1 MQDGWGFYMEILISN
16 ILIIRNPTQEITE
29 YIKKTY
35 TYSNPSYIKKQRM
48 GFSTYKTARYI
59 RLYDLDDTGIYLPI
73 GCFYDIF
80 KIHPIIEDYRDLTV
94 RREINVDS
102 RMKLRDYQKY
112 VITACR
118 KYQNGLIVMP
128 CGTGKSISMLQTA
141 CELRQKTLWLCT
153 TKELLTQA
161 ESYIKDY
168 TNATTSRITEG
179 KCDYS
184 GDFVFATIQTL
195 CKCINRVEI
204 PQDSFGCIIGDEIQ
218 HCMISDESVM
228 MFKTCFEYFSAK
240 YKFGCT
246 ATLKTA
252 NDLWK
257 CIPKIVGKVIYEL
270 KKEGNELV
278 GYYEQKDIIHVPLE
292 KFQVPARV
300 YMKNT
305 NFKPSEECFD
315 RSKRIMYTKL
325 ISVLTDD
332 YDRNKLI
339 LDVCNRLQGYTIIVS
354 ERVNQLKYLQS
365 KLDYSIMIDSKM
377 KKKDREKI
385 VEDFR
390 SGKYKYLL
398 ATYSLI
404 AEGFDVPMLE
414 NIVMASPIK
423 DERLV
428 IQSIGRCQR
437 PYKDKKFANVYDL
450 YDDVGVLYNSYK
462 NRMKIYKR
470 EGWEVIK

>member
-1 MQDGWGFYMEILISN
+1 MQDGRGFYMEILISN
-16 ILIIRNPTQEITE
+16 ILIIRNPTKEITE
-29 YIKKTY
+29 YIKKAY
-35 TYSNPSYIKKQRM
+35 TYNNPSYIKKQRM

-141 CELRQKTLWLCT
+141 CELKQKTLWLCT
-153 TKELLTQA
+153 TRELLIQA

-195 CKCINRVEI
+195 CKVIDKLEI
-204 PQDSFGCIIGDEIQ
+204 PQDTFGCIIGDEIQ

-270 KKEGNELV
+270 RKEKNELI
-278 GYYEQKDIIHVPLE
+278 GYYEGNDVIRVPLE
-292 KFQVPARV
+292 LFQTPARV
-300 YMKNT
+300 FMVNT
-305 NFKPSEECFD
+305 NYKPGDDCYDS
-315 RSKRIMYTKL
+315 SNRIIYSKL
-325 ISVLTDD
+325 ISEIVMDKK
-332 YDRNKLI
+332 RNDMI
-339 LDVCNRLQGYTIIVS
+339 LDICNRIDGYTIIVS
-354 ERVNQLKYLQS
+354 ERTNQLEYLES
-365 KLDYSIMIDSKM
+365 KLNYAIRIDSKM
-377 KKKDREKI
+377 KKSVREE
-385 VEDFR
+385 VVNDFR
-390 SGKYKYLL
+390 KGKYKYLL

-414 NIVMASPIK
+414 NLIMASPIK

-428 IQSIGRCQR
+428 IQSVGRCQR
-437 PYKDKKFANVYDL
+437 PYEGKKIANVYDF
-450 YDDVGVLYNSYK
+450 YDDVGILYNKYR
-462 NRMKIYKR
+462 NRMKVYKK
-470 EGWEVIK
+470 ENWEVI